1 MDKISFYNDIPR
13 LAENEIFFKILSNE
27 KVRIEKI
34 VSNGQK
40 SAENFWYD
48 QSENEFVMVLKGHA
62 FLEFEDEVMELNP
75 GDAVNIPAHKKHRVK
90 YTSTAEPTVWLAV
103 FY

>member
-13 LAENEIFFKILSNE
+13 LSENEIFFKILSNE

-75 GDAVNIPAHKKHRVK
+75 GDAVNIPARKKHRVK

>member
-1 MDKISFYNDIPR
+1 MDKISFYNDIPK
-13 LAENEIFFKILSNE
+13 LSKDEIFFKILSNE

-40 SAENFWYD
+40 SAKNFWYD

-62 FLEFEDEVMELNP
+62 FLEFEDEVIELNP
-75 GDAVNIPAHKKHRVK
+75 GDAVNIPARKKHRVK
-90 YTSTAEPTVWLAV
+90 YTSTAEPTVWIAV

>member
-62 FLEFEDEVMELNP
+62 FLEFEDKVMELNP

-90 YTSTAEPTVWLAV
+90 YTSTAEPTVWIAV